1 MYVYFIYNIYIY
13 NAQTPIHTETRK
25 TCIYVSIYISI
36 YLCLLPQDVHIY
48 ICFLL
53 QAITTVL
60 AMNTHPSPSVQPW
73 SKLEKPC
80 QPRGILTQWCR
91 QSGLSIAHSL
101 CTGEFSQERAGGRE
115 RKRKRWVC
123 QRLEASEL
131 NEAGVLRA
139 AARPQGRRRPPSGPQ
154 LKCAK

>member
-1 MYVYFIYNIYIY
+1 MHRHPYIQRQGKHVFMYLYIY
-13 NAQTPIHTETRK
+13 LYT
-25 TCIYVSIYISI
+25 YVF
-36 YLCLLPQDVHIY
+36 YLKMYIY